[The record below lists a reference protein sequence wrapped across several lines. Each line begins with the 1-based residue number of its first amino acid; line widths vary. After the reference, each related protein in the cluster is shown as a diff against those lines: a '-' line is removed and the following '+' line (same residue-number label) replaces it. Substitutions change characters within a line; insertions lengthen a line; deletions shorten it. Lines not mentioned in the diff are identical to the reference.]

1 VQVVGIRAGE
11 RPKGRRADWGHEAAA
26 RWGTLSVNGESRK
39 IPSLQGD
46 YTNYDRFAEAIATG
60 GPGPVPAQEGVE
72 ILRVLDAARLSATEY
87 RRVTLAEL

>member
-1 VQVVGIRAGE
+1 MQVVRIRAGE

-46 YTNYDRFAEAIATG
+46 YTNYYDRFAEAIATG
-60 GPGPVPAQEGVE
+60 AQDRCQRKRASRFCECWTP
-72 ILRVLDAARLSATEY
+72 RDSAP
-87 RRVTLAEL
+87 LNIAG